1 MDDEFADPLDD
12 DYDSEIEYDDEF
24 DDEINIDKGV
34 NFKNDFEPL
43 KFGLK

>member
-12 DYDSEIEYDDEF
+12 DYDSEIEY

>member
-12 DYDSEIEYDDEF
+12 DYDSELSYDNEF
-24 DDEINIDKGV
+24 DDDMKPKVID
-34 NFKNDFEPL
+34 FQSDFEPL